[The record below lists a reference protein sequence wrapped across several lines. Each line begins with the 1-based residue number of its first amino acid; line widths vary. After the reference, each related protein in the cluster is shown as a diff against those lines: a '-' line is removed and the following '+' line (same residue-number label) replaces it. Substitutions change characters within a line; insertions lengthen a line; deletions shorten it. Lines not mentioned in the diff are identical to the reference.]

1 MMFDYENPSEG
12 YKNFSERMRQLGN
25 MPAHEYA
32 DAYMKQMNLDESALP
47 TAQQGMPQGDSWG
60 FTRGFKSGALGVLQG
75 QAQLSNLM
83 GIGDGATANALG
95 ESMQN
100 NARKKNILLQI

>member
-1 MMFDYENPSEG
+1 MFDYENPSEG

-47 TAQQGMPQGDSWG
+47 TAQQLSAKLGIEAEELATVGGLPE
-60 FTRGFKSGALGVLQG
+60 ALNPVPW
-75 QAQLSNLM
+75 AYCKVKRS
-83 GIGDGATANALG
+83 
-95 ESMQN
+95 
-100 NARKKNILLQI
+100 